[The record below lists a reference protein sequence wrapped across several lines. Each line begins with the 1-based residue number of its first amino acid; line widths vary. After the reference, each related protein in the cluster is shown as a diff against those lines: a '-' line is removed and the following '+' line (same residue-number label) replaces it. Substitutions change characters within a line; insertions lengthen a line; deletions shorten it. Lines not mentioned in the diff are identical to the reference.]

1 MNSTER
7 LELLNDLKSGKLAI
21 ANALAGVTEE
31 MARRK
36 PGPEKWSTLEC
47 MEHLAAAETY
57 MLTKTKE
64 AVRVAE
70 PRINSVRERAIRERG
85 ADRTR
90 RVESPEVA
98 KPVGRFSTLEKAAEA
113 FNTARNQAIDFVEG
127 CEDDLRARITE
138 HPLIGPVNCY
148 ENLLIMAAHPL
159 RHAKQL
165 QEIREAFAS
174 SAVSTA
180 LDS

>member
-21 ANALAGVTEE
+21 AKALAGVTEE
-31 MARRK
+31 MASRK
-36 PGPEKWSTLEC
+36 PSPEKWSILEC
-47 MEHLAAAETY
+47 MEHLAVAETH
-57 MLTKTKE
+57 MLKKTTE
-64 AVRVAE
+64 AAKVAE
-70 PRINSVRERAIRERG
+70 PRINSIREKAIRDRG

-98 KPVGRFSTLEKAAEA
+98 KPLGRFATLEKAAEA
-113 FNTARNQAIDFVEG
+113 FNTARNQAIDFVER

-165 QEIREAFAS
+165 QEIREAIAG
-174 SAVSTA
+174 SAVPAA